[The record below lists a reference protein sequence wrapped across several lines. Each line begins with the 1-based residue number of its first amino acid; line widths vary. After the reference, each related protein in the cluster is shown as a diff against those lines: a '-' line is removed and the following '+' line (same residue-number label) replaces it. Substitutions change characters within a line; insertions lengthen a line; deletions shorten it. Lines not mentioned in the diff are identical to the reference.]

1 MSYPS
6 FDHLH
11 FWRWRIIAFAF
22 LLRAGTFGLNTDGV
36 LLLSFKYSILSDP
49 FGVLQSWNNNDETP
63 CSWTGVACGVPGS
76 ANAYFRVTSL
86 SIPNSG
92 LLGSIPAT
100 LGMIEHLR
108 NLNLSNNSINGSI
121 PSSLFSASHLRVLD
135 FSNNLISGGLPELV
149 GKLRHLQVLN
159 LSDNALSGNLPKNL
173 TTLHNLT
180 AVSLKNNYFVGSIPG
195 GFNSVEVLDM
205 SSNLINGT
213 LPPDFNGGNLSYLN
227 ISFNRLSG
235 EIPPQFATKIPAN
248 ATIDL
253 SFNNLT
259 GPIPESNIFFNQDT
273 ISYSGNP
280 ELCGK
285 PLKNLCPIP
294 SSVATLPNSSSSVPE
309 SPPAIAAIPKTI
321 DSDPATAAPG
331 GGNPPQ
337 VKKTGLRTGTI
348 LGIVIGDIA
357 GIGILVLIFIYVYQL
372 KKRKTLNTA
381 IKKEAESAKDF
392 DWASSSS
399 AASSSEESN
408 WLRSWACLKKHR
420 HAAEEEESAS
430 ESTNSD
436 SDDVDTEKNHA
447 MHAAQEQKNGALVTV
462 DGEKELELETLLK
475 ASAYILGASGSSI
488 MYKAVLEDGTT
499 LAVRRIG
506 ENGVD
511 RFRDF
516 QNQVRV
522 IAKLVHPN
530 LVRIRGFYWGTDEK
544 LIIYD
549 FVPNGSLANARYR
562 KAGSSPCHVPWEM
575 RLKIAKGVARG
586 LCYIHEKKHVHG
598 NLKPSNI
605 LLGGDMEPKIG
616 DFGLQ
621 RLVTGENSSKAGGSA
636 RNFGSKRSTA
646 SRDSFQ
652 DYASGATPSPSPS
665 VIGVSPYHAPESLR
679 SLKPNPKWDVFSF
692 GVVLL
697 ELLTGKV
704 IASDETGPALAI
716 GASTSSDE
724 DKGKVLRMADVAI
737 RGEMEG
743 KEDALLALL
752 KLGYGCISPVPQKR
766 PSMKEALQA
775 LERFGARVLVVRFNV
790 GLSSM
795 DSEVVECLRKFSLR
809 EKELVGVVL
818 EEKDVAK
825 GKELKNNYPN
835 EGQYG
840 EWLKVEDMLFG
851 VKKGTGSVEE
861 KEASS
866 SLINVGNASTSK
878 IFVDVEKDEGVNTRK
893 FVEPQLDPSL
903 SGFKRER

>member
-11 FWRWRIIAFAF
+11 FWRWRIIAFVF

-76 ANAYFRVTSL
+76 ADAYFRVTGL

-159 LSDNALSGNLPKNL
+159 LSDNALSGHLPKNL

-195 GFNSVEVLDM
+195 GFNSVEVLDL

-235 EIPPQFATKIPAN
+235 DIPPEFAAKIPAN

-259 GPIPESNIFFNQDT
+259 GPIPESNIFFSQDT
-273 ISYSGNP
+273 KSYSGNP

-285 PLKNLCPIP
+285 PLKTLCPIP

-321 DSDPATAAPG
+321 DSDPATVSPG

-357 GIGILVLIFIYVYQL
+357 GIGIL
-372 KKRKTLNTA
+372 
-381 IKKEAESAKDF
+381 EAESAKDF
-392 DWASSSS
+392 DWASSS

-420 HAAEEEESAS
+420 HAAEEEESTA

-436 SDDVDTEKNHA
+436 SDDEDPEKNHA

-462 DGEKELELETLLK
+462 DGEKQLELETLLK

-665 VIGVSPYHAPESLR
+665 VIGRVALSRTESP

-697 ELLTGKV
+697 ELLTEKSSRRRNGSRLGHR
-704 IASDETGPALAI
+704 AP
-716 GASTSSDE
+716 TSSGRRQGQGLE
-724 DKGKVLRMADVAI
+724 DGR
-737 RGEMEG
+737 RG
-743 KEDALLALL
+743 
-752 KLGYGCISPVPQKR
+752 
-766 PSMKEALQA
+766 
-775 LERFGARVLVVRFNV
+775 
-790 GLSSM
+790 
-795 DSEVVECLRKFSLR
+795 
-809 EKELVGVVL
+809 
-818 EEKDVAK
+818 
-825 GKELKNNYPN
+825 
-835 EGQYG
+835 
-840 EWLKVEDMLFG
+840 
-851 VKKGTGSVEE
+851 
-861 KEASS
+861 
-866 SLINVGNASTSK
+866 
-878 IFVDVEKDEGVNTRK
+878 
-893 FVEPQLDPSL
+893 DP
-903 SGFKRER
+903 R